1 MDDPLGHII
10 TASVISA
17 PAATMIALIMV
28 SQKTAATS
36 EEIELSVEYKSLMDA
51 ITKGSLLQWRVPNG
65 ECGCN
70 VIGAS
75 CSGRPIK

>member
-1 MDDPLGHII
+1 
-10 TASVISA
+10 
-17 PAATMIALIMV
+17 MIALIMV

-65 ECGCN
+65 GCN

>member
-1 MDDPLGHII
+1 LDYPLGHII

-28 SQKTAATS
+28 SQKKAATS

-51 ITKGSLLQWRVPNG
+51 ITKGFLLQWRVPNG
-65 ECGCN
+65 EYGCN

>member
-1 MDDPLGHII
+1 
-10 TASVISA
+10 
-17 PAATMIALIMV
+17 MIALIMV

-70 VIGAS
+70 VIGVGR
-75 CSGRPIK
+75 SGGFVK